1 MAACLQCDRPLTSDE
16 VAVYRKLVRRD
27 ATEFLCK
34 TCLAAYFNVDEAK
47 IDQKIENFK
56 RQGCMLFVQNQKM

>member
-47 IDQKIENFK
+47 IDQKIEQFK

>member
-1 MAACLQCDRPLTSDE
+1 MAACLQCKRPLVSDE
-16 VAVYRKLVRRD
+16 IAVYRKLVRRD

-47 IDQKIENFK
+47 IDQKIEQFK